1 MTLSAS
7 MVKELRDKSG
17 AGMMDCKKALV
28 ETNGKIED
36 AIDWLRKQGLSA
48 VAKKSSR
55 VAAEGLIGICVN
67 GLQGA
72 MIEINSETDFVARN
86 ELFQNFVKK
95 CSFLVLKHK
104 SDIHVLKDLPFSDT
118 GRSVDQELSNNIA
131 TIGENMNIRRA
142 EYLEVSKG
150 VLVSYI
156 HNKVSEHLGK
166 LGVMVAIESQAEEN
180 RLLDVGKQIAMHIA
194 ATSPKSLDIDDL
206 DSDIINREKEVLI
219 EQAMSSGK
227 PKEIAEKMV
236 QGRLQKFFQEVVL
249 NEQISVIDG
258 ETKIKDVIKKLSN
271 DLGTEVKIKDF
282 KILKLGEGIE
292 VAEND
297 FAAEV
302 ASTAGISN

>member
-7 MVKELRDKSG
+7 MVKELREKSG

-28 ETNGKIED
+28 ESNGNMED

-55 VAAEGLIGICVN
+55 VAAEGLIGISIN
-67 GLQGA
+67 GVQGA
-72 MIEINSETDFVARN
+72 MVEINSETDFVARN
-86 ELFQNFVKK
+86 ELFQNFVKN
-95 CSFLVLKHK
+95 CSNLVLLHK
-104 SDIHVLKDLPFSDT
+104 SDINVLKKLPFPDT
-118 GRSVDQELSNNIA
+118 DRSVDQELNNNIA
-131 TIGENMNIRRA
+131 TIGENMNIRRV
-142 EYLEVSKG
+142 EYLEVSEG
-150 VLVSYI
+150 VIVSYI
-156 HNKVSEHLGK
+156 HNKITEDLGK
-166 LGVMVAIESQAEEN
+166 LGVIVAIESQAKKSQ
-180 RLLDVGKQIAMHIA
+180 LLDVGKQIAMHIA
-194 ATSPKSLDIDDL
+194 ATSPKSLNIDDL
-206 DSDIINREKEVLI
+206 DSDLVKREREVLI
-219 EQAMSSGK
+219 DQAMSSGK

-249 NEQISVIDG
+249 NEQVSVIDG

-302 ASTAGISN
+302 AATAGIK

>member
-1 MTLSAS
+1 MALSAS
-7 MVKELRDKSG
+7 MVKELREKSG
-17 AGMMDCKKALV
+17 AGMMDCKKALL
-28 ETNGKIED
+28 ETNGNMED

-48 VAKKSSR
+48 VAKKSGR
-55 VAAEGLIGICVN
+55 VAAEGLIGMSVI

-72 MIEINSETDFVARN
+72 MVEINSETDFVARN
-86 ELFQNFVKK
+86 ELFQDFVKK
-95 CSFLVLKHK
+95 CSNLVLKHK
-104 SDIHVLKDLPFSDT
+104 SDIDSLKNLPFPDT
-118 GRSVDQELSNNIA
+118 GRSVDQELSNKIA

-142 EYLEVSKG
+142 EYLEVSQG

-156 HNKVSEHLGK
+156 HNKVTEDLGK
-166 LGVMVAIESQAEEN
+166 LGVIVAIESKAEESQ
-180 RLLDVGKQIAMHIA
+180 LLDIGKQIAMHIA

-206 DSDIINREKEVLI
+206 DDELVKREREVLI

-258 ETKIKDVIKKLSN
+258 ETKIKDVIKKLSI
-271 DLGTEVKIKDF
+271 DLGSEVKIKNF
-282 KILKLGEGIE
+282 KILKLGDGIE

-302 ASTAGISN
+302 AATAGIK